1 MLFANQSQH
10 FYLKQSP
17 KIFKNTLPDQQAGF
31 ELVVT
36 LDSID
41 LHLSFENLKQIN
53 AILRCYCLCIRFDAL
68 IYVTLPE

>member
-31 ELVVT
+31 ELVLLLIALT
-36 LDSID
+36 
-41 LHLSFENLKQIN
+41 
-53 AILRCYCLCIRFDAL
+53 CI
-68 IYVTLPE
+68 

>member
-10 FYLKQSP
+10 CYLKQSP

-53 AILRCYCLCIRFDAL
+53 AILRCYCLCIMFNAL